1 MLGMNS
7 AWTRRSTPVRAYEAP
22 VGSVAAGAAFK
33 DAWILDDVEPFE
45 SLVAWCDAGRGY
57 RPGRHL
63 ARYRTQPAPR
73 LYFLRAGRV
82 SIGTMPDGG
91 LC

>member
-63 ARYRTQPAPR
+63 ARYRTLAI
-73 LYFLRAGRV
+73 LTELLRF
-82 SIGTMPDGG
+82 SIGTPGKEAS
-91 LC
+91 

>member
-63 ARYRTQPAPR
+63 ARYRTLPTIRRPRGAGDVVDAQQPR
-73 LYFLRAGRV
+73 
-82 SIGTMPDGG
+82 
-91 LC
+91 

>member
-63 ARYRTQPAPR
+63 ARYRTIPGPR
-73 LYFLRAGRV
+73 GLYRPRA
-82 SIGTMPDGG
+82 TA
-91 LC
+91 